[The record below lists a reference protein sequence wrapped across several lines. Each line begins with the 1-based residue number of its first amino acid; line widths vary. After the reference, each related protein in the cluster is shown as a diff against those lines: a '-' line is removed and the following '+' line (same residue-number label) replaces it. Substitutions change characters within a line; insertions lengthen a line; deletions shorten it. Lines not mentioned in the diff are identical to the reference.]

1 MSNLLGMIFV
11 GCGLALDLVGALGL
25 IRFPDLM
32 SRLQSSTKC
41 VTLGTSAIL
50 FGTFLLLGFTA
61 GGIKCLLGILF
72 LLLSSP
78 VAAHAIA
85 RAASRSGGKN
95 V

>member
-1 MSNLLGMIFV
+1 MSDAVGMAFV
-11 GCGLALDLVGALGL
+11 AFGLALDLVGCLGL
-25 IRFPDLM
+25 VRFPDLYN
-32 SRLQSSTKC
+32 RLQSSTKC

-61 GGIKCLLGILF
+61 GGIKCLLCILF

-85 RAASRSGGKN
+85 RAAHRSGGKN